1 MTSRPDWLSQTL
13 MAVLEQQPYPVSAG
27 ELASILELSESEA
40 ARGAERLVIEERV
53 MAVRIDGLIHFTLP
67 GRPIR
72 PPPRRTP
79 PSPSGW
85 SVRGFEAEGE
95 RAPGRAPER
104 SAADE
109 IAALKR
115 RLAEAEARAAVRT
128 GAGSD
133 IRAADLERRLEMAL
147 RENDELRVSSRAL
160 REELSRV
167 RSEGQDV
174 ARALAPLVQDL
185 LLLCHPDRHG
195 SSERSTRIT
204 RFLLELR
211 GGR

>member
-85 SVRGFEAEGE
+85 SVRGFEA
-95 RAPGRAPER
+95 
-104 SAADE
+104 
-109 IAALKR
+109 
-115 RLAEAEARAAVRT
+115 
-128 GAGSD
+128 
-133 IRAADLERRLEMAL
+133 
-147 RENDELRVSSRAL
+147 
-160 REELSRV
+160 
-167 RSEGQDV
+167 
-174 ARALAPLVQDL
+174 
-185 LLLCHPDRHG
+185 
-195 SSERSTRIT
+195 
-204 RFLLELR
+204 
-211 GGR
+211 